1 MGGKCTDCN
10 IEYHQFKATWKPN
23 EGTKRY
29 YRCPK
34 CETIYIEHDIDGET
48 IVKSHKPKP
57 KPVVTLD
64 NWNETLNC
72 GDDV

>member
-10 IEYHQFKATWKPN
+10 IEYHQFKATWKPD

-34 CETIYIEHDIDGET
+34 CETIVE
-48 IVKSHKPKP
+48 SHKPKP

-64 NWNETLNC
+64 NWNETLKC